1 MSNTAL
7 IVLDFINGINQQD
20 RFKGF
25 LEKHHTLEKANQLI
39 AYARKQKE
47 LIIFVKVGFSDSY
60 VELAHRSPIFK
71 DNKPNNWLKLSESST
86 DFDPKLDYRKG
97 DIVVVKHRIN
107 AFYATSLDAILNANQ
122 IEHLI
127 LCGISTNLA
136 VEGTARDAHDRNYA
150 VTIAKDACASN
161 SEENQ
166 EKSLSILS
174 MMAEVKTVDEIVH
187 HHV

>member
-1 MSNTAL
+1 MTNTAL

-20 RFKGF
+20 SFKAF

-39 AYARKQKE
+39 AYARKQQD

-71 DNKPNNWLKLSESST
+71 HNKPNNWLKLSESST
-86 DFDPKLDYRKG
+86 DFDPKLDYHKG
-97 DIVVVKHRIN
+97 DVVVIKHRIN
-107 AFYATSLDAILNANQ
+107 PFYATSLEAILNANQ
-122 IEHLI
+122 IDNLI
-127 LCGISTNLA
+127 LCGISTNFA
-136 VEGTARDAHDRNYA
+136 VEATARDAHDRNYV

-187 HHV
+187 